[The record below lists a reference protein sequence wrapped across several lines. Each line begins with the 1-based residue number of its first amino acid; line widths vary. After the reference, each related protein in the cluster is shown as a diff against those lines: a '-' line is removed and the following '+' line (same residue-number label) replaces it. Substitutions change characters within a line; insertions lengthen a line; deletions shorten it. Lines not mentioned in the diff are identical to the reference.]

1 MATISQQTQYSYNG
15 CLNRLKENGVDLSDP
30 ISTLQY
36 LDDLEVSNGTKK
48 NYLSAIFHTFKE
60 RGVVIPPPYTQK
72 MATYFDEMN
81 RIADSQTL
89 TKNQKKN
96 MMFWEDILAAQADYA
111 SQVRLDD
118 FQDMRD
124 FLILSLYTLNDPVRA
139 DYGDMKIYLFKE
151 PKDVTGN
158 YLIWGTK
165 RRQFIFNDY
174 KTSRSMGKIKIPV
187 SLPLQKVLIQWFRL
201 LAGCDFRWLL
211 GEERSANWLTSKV
224 RSIMK
229 RLTGKEVGI
238 NILRH
243 ARITYLLEG
252 QQSILSKN
260 PVAKNMLHSR
270 STQEKYLVMK

>member
-36 LDDLEVSNGTKK
+36 LDDLEISNGTKK
-48 NYLSAIFHTFKE
+48 NYLSAIIHTFKE
-60 RGVVIPPPYTQK
+60 GGVVIPPPYAQK

-96 MMFWEDILAAQADYA
+96 MMSWEDILAAQADYA

-158 YLIWGTK
+158 YLVWGTK
-165 RRQFIFNDY
+165 RRQFIFNDF

-187 SLPLQKVLIQWFRL
+187 SLPLQSVLIQWFRFTHNM
-201 LAGCDFRWLL
+201 DWLL
-211 GEERSANWLTSKV
+211 GEERSANWLTTKV

-243 ARITYLLEG
+243 ARITHLLEG

-270 STQEKYLVMK
+270 STQEKYLVLN

>member
-48 NYLSAIFHTFKE
+48 NYLSAIIHTFKE
-60 RGVVIPPPYTQK
+60 RGVVIPSPYTQK

-96 MMFWEDILAAQADYA
+96 MMSWEDILAAQADYA

-158 YLIWGTK
+158 YLVWGTK

-187 SLPLQKVLIQWFRL
+187 SLPLQKVLIQWF
-201 LAGCDFRWLL
+201 GFTHNMDWLL
-211 GEERSANWLTSKV
+211 GEERSANWLTIKV

-270 STQEKYLVMK
+270 STQEKYLVMN

>member
-48 NYLSAIFHTFKE
+48 NYLSAIIHTFKE

-72 MATYFDEMN
+72 MATYFGEMN

-96 MMFWEDILAAQADYA
+96 MMSWEDILAAQADYA

-158 YLIWGTK
+158 YLVWGTK
-165 RRQFIFNDY
+165 RRQFIFNDF

-187 SLPLQKVLIQWFRL
+187 SLPLQSVLIQWFRFTHNM
-201 LAGCDFRWLL
+201 DWLL
-211 GEERSANWLTSKV
+211 GEERSANWLTTKV

-243 ARITYLLEG
+243 ARITHLLEG

-270 STQEKYLVMK
+270 STQEKYLVLN

>member
-1 MATISQQTQYSYNG
+1 MATISQQTKYSYNG
-15 CLNRLKENGVDLSDP
+15 CLNRLKESGVDLSDP

-48 NYLSAIFHTFKE
+48 NYLSAIIHTFKE

-96 MMFWEDILAAQADYA
+96 MMSWEDILAAQADYA

-158 YLIWGTK
+158 YIVWGTK
-165 RRQFIFNDY
+165 RRQFIFNDF

-187 SLPLQKVLIQWFRL
+187 SLPLQKVLIQWFRFTHNM
-201 LAGCDFRWLL
+201 DWLL
-211 GEERSANWLTSKV
+211 GEERSANWLTTKV

-270 STQEKYLVMK
+270 STQEKYLVI

>member
-48 NYLSAIFHTFKE
+48 NYLSAIIHTFKE
-60 RGVVIPPPYTQK
+60 RGVVIPPPYAQK

-96 MMFWEDILAAQADYA
+96 MMSWEDILAAQADYA

-158 YLIWGTK
+158 YLVWGTK

-187 SLPLQKVLIQWFRL
+187 SLPLQKVLIQWFRFTHNM
-201 LAGCDFRWLL
+201 DWLL
-211 GEERSANWLTSKV
+211 GEERSANWLTTKV

-243 ARITYLLEG
+243 ARITHLLGG

-270 STQEKYLVMK
+270 STQEKYLILN

>member
-1 MATISQQTQYSYNG
+1 MATISHQTQYSYNG

-48 NYLSAIFHTFKE
+48 NYLSAIIHTFKK

-96 MMFWEDILAAQADYA
+96 MMSWEDILAAQADYA

-158 YLIWGTK
+158 YIVWGTK
-165 RRQFIFNDY
+165 RRQFIFNDF

-187 SLPLQKVLIQWFRL
+187 SLPLQKVLIQWFRFTHNM
-201 LAGCDFRWLL
+201 DWLL
-211 GEERSANWLTSKV
+211 GEERSANWLTTKV

-270 STQEKYLVMK
+270 STQEKYLVMN